1 MNKFYVIAN
10 SQKDMDFAMADKIS
24 EYIIAKGGTCVCQ
37 KRDIGK
43 EGIKYNSA
51 DASLIPEGTEC
62 VIVLGGDGTLI
73 QAARDLSSINV
84 PVFGINIGTLGYLTE
99 IDMEQAFPAIDR
111 IMADEYNIDTR
122 MILRGRVYRGDDKLY
137 SDIALN
143 DIVIN
148 RMGSLKIINFDIFV
162 NGEYL
167 ITYPADGLS
176 VSTPTGSTAYN
187 LSAGGP
193 IVRPQTDCIVMTPVC
208 PHVLNKSSVIFGGED
223 VLEVRMTQSR
233 SGVEERVVT
242 FDGTDYINLI
252 SGDRIV
258 ISRSDTRA
266 SLIRIGKHNFL
277 QILRNKLS

>member
-1 MNKFYVIAN
+1 
-10 SQKDMDFAMADKIS
+10 
-24 EYIIAKGGTCVCQ
+24 
-37 KRDIGK
+37 
-43 EGIKYNSA
+43 
-51 DASLIPEGTEC
+51 
-62 VIVLGGDGTLI
+62 
-73 QAARDLSSINV
+73 
-84 PVFGINIGTLGYLTE
+84 
-99 IDMEQAFPAIDR
+99 
-111 IMADEYNIDTR
+111 

-167 ITYPADGLS
+167 ITYPADGLI

-242 FDGTDYINLI
+242 FDGTDYINLV